1 MNLITDYSFF
11 WLIPIFFLSLGL
23 TFLIYQNKGWVK
35 ELKSNQRLTLRVL
48 RFSSLFLIS
57 FLLLGIILQATN
69 YREEKP
75 VFISL
80 IDNSSSMLNYKD
92 SSIIKSQI
100 ENFKKEL
107 SEKFKGRFE
116 LIELNVGSVVYNDSL
131 KFN

>member
-1 MNLITDYSFF
+1 MKLITDHSFF

-35 ELKSNQRLTLRVL
+35 ELKTNQRLTLQVL
-48 RFSSLFLIS
+48 RFSSLFLIL

-80 IDNSSSMLNYKD
+80 VDNSSSMLNYKD
-92 SSIIKSQI
+92 SSIIKGQI
-100 ENFKKEL
+100 ENFKKDL
-107 SEKFKGRFE
+107 SEKFRDRFE
-116 LIELNVGSVVYNDSL
+116 LIELNVGTIV
-131 KFN
+131 

>member
-1 MNLITDYSFF
+1 MKLITDHSFF

-48 RFSSLFLIS
+48 RFSSLFLIL

-80 IDNSSSMLNYKD
+80 IDNSSSMINYKD
-92 SSIIKSQI
+92 SSVIKNQI
-100 ENFKKEL
+100 KKFKKEL
-107 SEKFKGRFE
+107 ADQFKDRF
-116 LIELNVGSVVYNDSL
+116 LR
-131 KFN
+131 F